1 MEKPAAPDSH
11 PGFNVTVA
19 SDLQLMELLKQ
30 KKKKKESQ
38 RRLLTQRDLDVFAAA
53 ATGRTNALIHGVD
66 AGVVACHAAV
76 SLCSG
81 SAVRLFLSGTGRLL
95 NER

>member
-30 KKKKKESQ
+30 KKKSQ

-53 ATGRTNALIHGVD
+53 ATGRMNTLIHAVDGGV
-66 AGVVACHAAV
+66 AAYRAAV
-76 SLCSG
+76 CLYSG
-81 SAVRLFLSGTGRLL
+81 SAVRLFLSGAGRLL